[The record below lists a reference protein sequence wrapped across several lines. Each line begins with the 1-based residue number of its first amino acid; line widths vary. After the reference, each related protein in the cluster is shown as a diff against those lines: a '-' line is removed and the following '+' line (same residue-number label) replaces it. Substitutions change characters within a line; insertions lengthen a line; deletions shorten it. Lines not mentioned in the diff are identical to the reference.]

1 MAQAWEP
8 MLDELAAQRRGRLLA
23 FATMIA
29 GASSADDL
37 VQEAVIATFSRN
49 RGFTSVGQAERYVR
63 RAIATR
69 YVDSVRREQA
79 GKRAERRAADR
90 DVAPDALAGVD
101 SGSAVDTTLALLPPR
116 VRACI
121 VLRFVEDLSVRE
133 TAAQLGL
140 SEGAVKRYV
149 SDGLALLNQR
159 LGTSETLADG
169 DRTSVSHPD
178 GGAR

>member
-1 MAQAWEP
+1 MAQNWEP
-8 MLDELAAQRRGRLLA
+8 MIDELSAQRRGRLLA

-29 GASSADDL
+29 GASNAEDL

-49 RGFTSVGQAERYVR
+49 RGFTTVGQAEQYVR

-69 YVDSVRREQA
+69 YVDSVRRDQA

-90 DVAPDALAGVD
+90 EVAPDAVDGID
-101 SGSAVDTTLALLPPR
+101 SGHALDAALTQLPPR
-116 VRACI
+116 VRACV

-133 TAAQLGL
+133 TATQLGL

-149 SDGLALLNQR
+149 SDGLAVLNR
-159 LGTSETLADG
+159 ELGTTDTLEDNN
-169 DRTSVSHPD
+169 RTPVIHPE